1 MKQTIIHE
9 NKMEQSEFEHIAHR
23 LRSKAHGIAILYG
36 FSQDDAEDVAQD
48 VMLKLWGMHEAVECG
63 SRIDAYVGIMAKH
76 CCIDRIRTRRSDVRL
91 DDTIEVVSNESQ
103 ADMLEY
109 KELETWLDKRISN
122 LPSTSGIILR
132 MRQIENRELD
142 EIASILG
149 ISKASVSTLLSR
161 ARRQLLDELKR
172 RNKR

>member
-1 MKQTIIHE
+1 
-9 NKMEQSEFEHIAHR
+9 
-23 LRSKAHGIAILYG
+23 
-36 FSQDDAEDVAQD
+36 
-48 VMLKLWGMHEAVECG
+48 MLKLWGMHEAVECG
-63 SRIDAYVGIMAKH
+63 SRIVAYVGIMAKH

>member
-1 MKQTIIHE
+1 
-9 NKMEQSEFEHIAHR
+9 
-23 LRSKAHGIAILYG
+23 
-36 FSQDDAEDVAQD
+36 
-48 VMLKLWGMHEAVECG
+48 
-63 SRIDAYVGIMAKH
+63 
-76 CCIDRIRTRRSDVRL
+76 
-91 DDTIEVVSNESQ
+91 
-103 ADMLEY
+103 MLEY
-109 KELETWLDKRISN
+109 KELETWLEKRIDS

>member
-48 VMLKLWGMHEAVECG
+48 VMLKLWGMHESVECG
-63 SRIDAYVGIMAKH
+63 SRIEAYVGIMAKH
-76 CCIDRIRTRRSDVRL
+76 CFIDRIRTRRSDVRL

-122 LPSTSGIILR
+122 LPSTSGIILK